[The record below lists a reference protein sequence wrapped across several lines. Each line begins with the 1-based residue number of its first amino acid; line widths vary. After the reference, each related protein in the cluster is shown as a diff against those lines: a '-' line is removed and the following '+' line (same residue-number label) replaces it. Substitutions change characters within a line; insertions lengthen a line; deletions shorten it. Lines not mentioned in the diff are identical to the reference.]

1 MQMNTPFYE
10 HIILGGGIM
19 GAATAEH
26 LARRGKQVLLLE
38 QFQPGHSRGSSHG
51 DGRIIRFAY
60 PEPIYLEMAQLAY
73 PAWAELEQ
81 RSGQPLIQITGGWD
95 CGPAGCFQLNELEAN
110 FQHYHIPYERLTAAQ
125 SNHRFPQFHL
135 DEGSEAI
142 YQPDGGV
149 VFATPAVRAIWQL
162 AQAAGATTI
171 TGERIEGIELDGET
185 VRVRAASGRQ
195 WQAARLV
202 ITAGGWANKLLADL
216 DLCLPLQ
223 VSQEQVAYFAPR
235 DELDHRVGVMPV
247 FIDYHPE
254 WDTFNPDLQSPTPF
268 YGLPQI
274 VIPGVKI
281 GWHHTG
287 PEIDPDDPRPQ
298 NQVSLRGTQT
308 FVRKRFPHLDPTPI
322 EVVTCLYTNSPDYHF
337 ILDRHPDLP
346 QVIIGSGFSGH
357 GFKFGP
363 VIGRLLASL
372 ALDEPPALPLDQ
384 FALNRLG
391 RPDQLR
397 VRTGA

>member
-1 MQMNTPFYE
+1 MKEYDV
-10 HIILGGGIM
+10 IILGGGIM
-19 GAATAEH
+19 GASTAEQ
-26 LARRGKQVLLLE
+26 LTRRGKNILLLE
-38 QFQPGHSRGSSHG
+38 QFEPGHSRGSSHG

-81 RSGQPLIQITGGWD
+81 RSGQRLIQITGGWD
-95 CGPAGCFQLNELEAN
+95 CGPAGCQQLAELETN
-110 FQHYHIPYERLTAAQ
+110 FQSYHVPYERLTAAE
-125 SNHRFPQFHL
+125 SNRRFPQFHL

-149 VFATPAVRAIWQL
+149 VFATPAVQAIWQL
-162 AQAAGATTI
+162 TQAAGATTI
-171 TGERIEGIELDGET
+171 TGERIEAIEANGET
-185 VRVRAASGRQ
+185 VQVRGTSGRS

-216 DLCLPLQ
+216 DLALPLQ
-223 VSQEQVAYFAPR
+223 PSQEQVAYFAPR
-235 DELDHRVGVMPV
+235 DEVDHRVGAMPI
-247 FIDYHPE
+247 FIDYHPD
-254 WDTFNPDLQSPTPF
+254 WDIHPPEMQSPTPF

-274 VIPGVKI
+274 DIPGVKI

-287 PEIDPDDPRPQ
+287 PTIDPDQPRPQ
-298 NQVSLRGTQT
+298 NEASLRGTQE
-308 FVRKRFPHLDPTPI
+308 FVRRRFPHLDPTPI

-337 ILDRHPDLP
+337 ILDRHPSLP
-346 QVIIGSGFSGH
+346 NVIIGSGFSGH

-363 VIGRLLASL
+363 VIGRLLAAL
-372 ALDEPPALPLDQ
+372 ALDEPPALPLDP
-384 FALNRLG
+384 FAISRFG
-391 RPDQLR
+391 RPEQLR